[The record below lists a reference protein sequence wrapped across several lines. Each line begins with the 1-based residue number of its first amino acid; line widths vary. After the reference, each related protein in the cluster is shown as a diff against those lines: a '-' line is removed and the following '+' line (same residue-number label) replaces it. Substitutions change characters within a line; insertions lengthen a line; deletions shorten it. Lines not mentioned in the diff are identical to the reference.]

1 MLTNAVVQVG
11 LVMYDTE
18 VSKFSRI
25 GTIAKVMSFTPLPDG
40 RILTINEG
48 GERFRVLKVTREGT
62 QMEYIKALVEYVDDD
77 DIDEDISS
85 LEVRVWMLLTQ
96 VLSLSNTLYGKS
108 LDLKDRIKQ
117 LAPETGDSSEV
128 SGSADAD
135 ETDEA
140 DKEELTQV
148 QRQRLFS
155 FAVSQVLD
163 MPLRDQQLMLQSRN
177 TVERLS
183 KQIALLQQAQ
193 QYLAAQVSLKNVFGS
208 SGEDS

>member
-1 MLTNAVVQVG
+1 VLTNAVVQVG

-128 SGSADAD
+128 SGSADAE

-183 KQIALLQQAQ
+183 KQIALLQKAQ